1 MATIKGTSM
10 IYTLRDLYNELD
22 DSFRNYLDNS
32 EDSRCLLDLLKF
44 PAADIMPSLVSYFLE
59 FYNPEENVFRIND
72 QVLCISLED
81 VLFLTGLPID
91 GEPVID
97 HGNRDAHGFHRVF
110 GLRNQKF
117 HSTAEMKKVVIEG
130 KDNEV
135 RKIAVL
141 LLIVR
146 CFIVPSDNGGRVST
160 TYLRFI
166 ENVNRVDTYAWGA
179 ALLAFLYH
187 GIAEWKRPESKKK
200 TVEGNSWIILG
211 FFLLRIPKLREELS
225 NYLKLPIT
233 LNVSELTVPFLPPII
248 DQVGKMTHNHRADFV
263 GFRNQLD
270 NIFLNLAHEVP
281 QQPNKHDCGLFVIH
295 MMELFLQKD
304 PTRFTND
311 NLKMFGKNWFDP
323 LTACALRER
332 IKPIIEAEI
341 KIESKRDEL
350 KAGNTLGKKRRRVIG
365 EKKIVPIE
373 PLEHVQKKVTRA
385 KARKIVTRDQTRR
398 HMKLRRNI
406 KTMDGPVMKRKQIK
420 YSEGSADLTLVNQ
433 NVRNLRSTIKT
444 VLGHKRKRE
453 HVDYAH
459 LSNKPRKGYKLF

>member
-1 MATIKGTSM
+1 M

-97 HGNRDAHGFHRVF
+97 HGNRDALGFHRVF

-135 RKIAVL
+135 RKIVVL

-146 CFIVPSDNGGRVST
+146 CFIVPSANGGRVST

-200 TVEGNSWIILG
+200 TVEGNSWIILVS
-211 FFLLRIPKLREELS
+211 FEFYIFCNLETYQL
-225 NYLKLPIT
+225 NYYL
-233 LNVSELTVPFLPPII
+233 
-248 DQVGKMTHNHRADFV
+248 
-263 GFRNQLD
+263 
-270 NIFLNLAHEVP
+270 
-281 QQPNKHDCGLFVIH
+281 C
-295 MMELFLQKD
+295 
-304 PTRFTND
+304 
-311 NLKMFGKNWFDP
+311 
-323 LTACALRER
+323 
-332 IKPIIEAEI
+332 
-341 KIESKRDEL
+341 
-350 KAGNTLGKKRRRVIG
+350 
-365 EKKIVPIE
+365 
-373 PLEHVQKKVTRA
+373 
-385 KARKIVTRDQTRR
+385 
-398 HMKLRRNI
+398 
-406 KTMDGPVMKRKQIK
+406 
-420 YSEGSADLTLVNQ
+420 
-433 NVRNLRSTIKT
+433 
-444 VLGHKRKRE
+444 
-453 HVDYAH
+453 
-459 LSNKPRKGYKLF
+459 